1 MRPWVLLDSAR
12 VPDGDDLRLY
22 ERDGELAI
30 HVGGRVLMTSRVHGS
45 EETLAEA
52 ACAPIRDR
60 ADCRVLVGG
69 LGMGYTLAAALRHV
83 SPTTRVVVAEVVP
96 AVVAWNRGPLAHL
109 AGNPLSDPRVT
120 VREQDVKRV
129 LKSDKLGF
137 DAILLD
143 MDNGP
148 QSLSLATNA
157 WLYRAPG
164 LARVKKALRQ
174 GGVLGVWSAQ
184 PDRAFESC
192 LRGTGLVVSTVR
204 ARAHR
209 DRGARHIVWLA
220 QG

>member
-1 MRPWVLLDSAR
+1 VRPWVLLDSVR
-12 VPDGDDLRLY
+12 VPEGGDLCLY
-22 ERDGELAI
+22 ERGGELAI

-45 EETLAEA
+45 EETLADA

-109 AGNPLSDPRVT
+109 AGNPLSDARVT
-120 VREQDVKRV
+120 VREEDVTRV
-129 LKSDKLGF
+129 IKSDKLGF

-143 MDNGP
+143 LDNGP
-148 QSLSLATNA
+148 KGLSRSAND
-157 WLYRAPG
+157 WLYGAPG
-164 LARVKKALRQ
+164 LARVKKALRT

-184 PDRAFESC
+184 PDRVFESR

-220 QG
+220 RN